1 MEKSANK
8 RWKESG
14 TTLTFK
20 QWIERENKKEQSK
33 ELNFISFEPE
43 NFSNNIVED
52 LDFRNTVGDEI
63 LAQGQAELD
72 KLKVEMK
79 INSGFKDKEDKS
91 KVLGLNKG
99 VVIFSGVIIVASLG
113 FYFYSKF
120 KKKNG

>member
-20 QWIERENKKEQSK
+20 QWIERENKKEQPK
-33 ELNFISFEPE
+33 ELNFVSFEPE
-43 NFSNNIVED
+43 NF
-52 LDFRNTVGDEI
+52 RNTVGDTAEAV
-63 LAQGQAELD
+63 LAQSQLEFDKLQAE
-72 KLKVEMK
+72 MK
-79 INSGFKDKEDKS
+79 KNSGFKDKEDKS
-91 KVLGLNKG
+91 KILGLNKG

>member
-20 QWIERENKKEQSK
+20 QWIERENKKEQPK
-33 ELNFISFEPE
+33 ELDFVSFMPE
-43 NFSNNIVED
+43 NFSSI
-52 LDFRNTVGDEI
+52 RNSIGDTAEEV

-72 KLKVEMK
+72 KLQAEMK
-79 INSGFKDKEDKS
+79 RNSGFKDKEDKS
-91 KVLGLNKG
+91 KILGLNKG
-99 VVIFSGVIIVASLG
+99 VVIFSGVIVVASLG

>member
-20 QWIERENKKEQSK
+20 KWIERENKKEQPK
-33 ELNFISFEPE
+33 ELNFVSFEPS
-43 NFSNNIVED
+43 NFSNV
-52 LDFRNTVGDEI
+52 RNTVGDTAEEV
-63 LAQGQAELD
+63 LAQSQAEFD
-72 KLKVEMK
+72 KLQEEMK
-79 INSGFKDKEDKS
+79 KKSGFKDKEDKS
-91 KVLGLNKG
+91 KILGLNKG
-99 VVIFSGVIIVASLG
+99 VVIFSGVIIAASLG

>member
-20 QWIERENKKEQSK
+20 QWIERENKKEQPK
-33 ELNFISFEPE
+33 ELNFVSFEPE
-43 NFSNNIVED
+43 NFSNV
-52 LDFRNTVGDEI
+52 RNTVGDTAEEVLSQSQSEFDRI
-63 LAQGQAELD
+63 QAE
-72 KLKVEMK
+72 MK
-79 INSGFKDKEDKS
+79 KNSGFKDKEDKS
-91 KVLGLNKG
+91 KILGLNKSII
-99 VVIFSGVIIVASLG
+99 IFSGLIIGASLG

>member
-33 ELNFISFEPE
+33 ELNFVSFEPE
-43 NFSNNIVED
+43 NF
-52 LDFRNTVGDEI
+52 RNTVGDIGDTAKEI
-63 LAQGQAELD
+63 LERGQAELE
-72 KLKVEMK
+72 KLQEEMK
-79 INSGFKDKEDKS
+79 KNSGFKDKEDKS
-91 KVLGLNKG
+91 KILGLNKG
-99 VVIFSGVIIVASLG
+99 IVIFSGVIIVASLG